1 MYIDENKKENQKT
14 YSRVEKMN
22 TTVRIQGKQKEDKN
36 TKITFL

>member
-14 YSRVEKMN
+14 YRVEKMN
-22 TTVRIQGKQKEDKN
+22 TTVRIQVKQKEDKN